1 MDQMTKHRV
10 HRYRVGRRH
19 DDIHRFGAAGSRAI
33 SLHSCHAIHY
43 MEPGLHKIVQIRRH
57 LGKHFRRS
65 EPGMGSTFVDTEDTA
80 ESVLDCPC
88 YPFQLMSLHLTD
100 IYHRVSVY
108 YLTHCF
114 RSYLNAEFF
123 SVLFKRVHNGKTLF
137 VAERV
142 TDAVKGKGENGIQG
156 VLKDPVPHIQLCVV
170 RNYLGP
176 F

>member
-108 YLTHCF
+108 YLITQHEAVSHSPVREFHLGTAFELPQRDAKIVSNSFDTTAFCH
-114 RSYLNAEFF
+114 RSHFY
-123 SVLFKRVHNGKTLF
+123 H
-137 VAERV
+137 
-142 TDAVKGKGENGIQG
+142 GI
-156 VLKDPVPHIQLCVV
+156 PW
-170 RNYLGP
+170 
-176 F
+176 